1 MNVHVK
7 MPKESAEKML
17 ELKSGC
23 SALAAMPQLVG
34 ASSRNQKAVG
44 STPALSAHPRPPVWV
59 PTPGPG
65 AYRRQPIDASPSH
78 QCFSP
83 FLSLLEQWK
92 KCPQVRIKKSEFSK
106 ITR

>member
-34 ASSRNQKAVG
+34 ASSRNQKAAG
-44 STPALSAHPRPPVWV
+44 STPGLHTHDPQFGCRPLVREHTGGNQSMLLLRINVSLPSSLS
-59 PTPGPG
+59 
-65 AYRRQPIDASPSH
+65 
-78 QCFSP
+78 
-83 FLSLLEQWK
+83 
-92 KCPQVRIKKSEFSK
+92 
-106 ITR
+106 